1 MAMYNENDSLF
12 TEAMQGVMK
21 NIAHLCKQDRSK
33 TWGKD
38 GWTKNRSSILSAT
51 VAGSS
56 IRGLSVLLR
65 PWRVAGGHRD

>member
-1 MAMYNENDSLF
+1 MAMYNEDDSLF

-21 NIAHLCKQDRSK
+21 SIAHLCKHDRSK

-51 VAGSS
+51 VVGRS
-56 IRGLSVLLR
+56 IRELSVLLR
-65 PWRVAGGHRD
+65 PWRVAGGQCD